1 MKKRQPVE
9 EMVRIVREAEA
20 QLAQG
25 KPVEEVCRT
34 LALSESTLVRW
45 RQKYGGLSTPE
56 AKRLRELEKENGE
69 LKHIVAELELDRRI
83 LKATVKHLGKG

>member
-20 QLAQG
+20 LLAQS
-25 KPVEEVCRT
+25 KPIEEVCRQ

-45 RQKYGGLSTPE
+45 RHKYGGLSTPE
-56 AKRLRELEKENGE
+56 AKRLRELERENGQLKE
-69 LKHIVAELELDRRI
+69 LLAESELARRVLRVALRG
-83 LKATVKHLGKG
+83 KA